1 MGKLAIWLTPLWILA
16 VGVAIGAGLLLLMWG
31 VCWLI
36 NRRAA
41 RAISAA
47 VGEGILRPISYVAA
61 SLAALAILAAP
72 SMPVEKMTA
81 SLRRLP
87 SVQPIV
93 IDVEVPARETD
104 FAVPASFLASELQ
117 RYTIKSDQDV
127 AINTEKGKGFVEPL
141 LIVEGSERD
150 ALEWTPSTS
159 QFATSDRAFEGPVS
173 TLFIT
178 NESDAATNVALR
190 FYTDVEM
197 PQVRAI
203 PIAAAGTVGLYLL
216 YLAIRF
222 LAPRTSVIAAATAK
236 ETIAQPLYTMLIAIG
251 VVMLVAFVFIPY
263 NTFGE
268 DVKMLKTSGMTLIKV
283 LAIIMALWTA
293 STSVSDE
300 IEGRTALT
308 VLSKPVSRR
317 QFILGKFLGII
328 WPIVL
333 MFVIL
338 GFVFLLT
345 VSFKV
350 VYDARESAKTTP
362 EWTECYIEVVRI
374 IPGLV
379 LAFFESVIM
388 AAISVAVST
397 RLPMLPNLVIC
408 GSIYVLGHL
417 AALIVK
423 TSAADN
429 IVFVRFVGK
438 LLAMVLPVLD
448 HFEIEGAIAGATS
461 VPMAYLGWALVYT
474 AVYSAA
480 AILLALFFFEDR
492 DLA

>member
-1 MGKLAIWLTPLWILA
+1 MSKLTIWLTPIWILA
-16 VGVAIGAGLLLLMWG
+16 VGVTIGALILMLMWG
-31 VCWLI
+31 VTWLV

-41 RAISAA
+41 HSIAEA
-47 VGEGILRPISYVAA
+47 VGEGILRPISYVVI
-61 SLAALAILAAP
+61 SMAALALLASP
-72 SMPVEKMTA
+72 SMPVDRIVA
-81 SLRRLP
+81 SLKRLP
-87 SVQPIV
+87 DVAPIEAKIEV
-93 IDVEVPARETD
+93 KPRQADVEVPA
-104 FAVPASFLASELQ
+104 SFRASELQ
-117 RYTIKSDQDV
+117 SFTITSDQDV
-127 AINTEKGKGFVEPL
+127 AVNVEAKKGFVEPL
-141 LIVEGSERD
+141 ILVQGGEPYSWAPGSS
-150 ALEWTPSTS
+150 TP
-159 QFATSDRAFEGPVS
+159 RKFEGDAS

-178 NESDAATNVALR
+178 NESDSPANVSIQM
-190 FYTDVEM
+190 YTDVET

-203 PIAAAGTVGLYLL
+203 PIAAASTVGLYVL
-216 YLAIRF
+216 YLLVRF

-236 ETIAQPLYTMLIAIG
+236 ETIAQPLFTMLVMIG
-251 VVMLVAFVFIPY
+251 VVALVAFVFIPY

-268 DVKMLKTSGMTLIKV
+268 DVKMLKTSGMTMIKV

-293 STSVSDE
+293 STSVADE

-308 VLSKPVSRR
+308 VLSKPVGRR
-317 QFILGKFLGII
+317 QFIVGKFLGIL

-333 MFVIL
+333 MFIIL
-338 GFVFLLT
+338 GIVFLLT

-362 EWTECYIEVVRI
+362 EWTECYLEVVRI

-379 LAFFESVIM
+379 LAFLESVIL

-423 TSAADN
+423 SAAGE
-429 IVFVRFVGK
+429 IVFVRFIGK
-438 LLAMVLPVLD
+438 LLSVILPVLD

-461 VPMAYLGWALVYT
+461 VPMSYLGWALL
-474 AVYSAA
+474 YSVLYSGA
-480 AILLALFFFEDR
+480 AILLALIFFEDR

>member
-16 VGVAIGAGLLLLMWG
+16 VGVMIGAAILLLMWG
-31 VCWLI
+31 VCWVV
-36 NRRAA
+36 NRRGAK
-41 RAISAA
+41 AIGAA
-47 VGEGILRPISYVAA
+47 VNEGILRPVSYVIA
-61 SLAALAILAAP
+61 SLTVLAVLAAA
-72 SMPVEKMTA
+72 SMPVERLLA
-81 SLRRLP
+81 SLQRLP
-87 SVQPIV
+87 KVESIERT
-93 IDVEVPARETD
+93 VEVPARETD
-104 FAVPASFLASELQ
+104 FPIQAAFRASELQ
-117 RYTIKSDQDV
+117 RYSIRSDQDV
-127 AINTEKGKGFVEPL
+127 AINTEKDKGYVDPL
-141 LIVEGSERD
+141 LLVEGSETE
-150 ALEWTPSTS
+150 AHEWAPGGQTE
-159 QFATSDRAFEGPVS
+159 RGFEGEVA
-173 TLFIT
+173 TLYVT
-178 NESDAATNVALR
+178 NESDAPTTVVLR
-190 FYTDVEM
+190 LETDVEM
-197 PQVRAI
+197 PQARAV
-203 PIAAAGTVGLYLL
+203 PIAAASTVGLFLV
-216 YLAIRF
+216 YLALRF
-222 LAPRTSVIAAATAK
+222 LAVRTSVIAAATAK
-236 ETIAQPLYTMLIAIG
+236 ETIAQPLFTLLVSIG
-251 VVMLVAFVFIPY
+251 VVALVAYVFIPY

-268 DVKMLKTSGMTLIKV
+268 DVKMLKTSGMTTIKV

-293 STSVSDE
+293 STSVADE

-308 VLSKPVSRR
+308 VLSKPVGRR

-350 VYDARESAKTTP
+350 VYDARESSKTTP
-362 EWTECYIEVVRI
+362 EWTECYVEVVRI
-374 IPGLV
+374 VPGLV
-379 LAFFESVIM
+379 LAFLESVIL

-423 TSAADN
+423 SSAADN
-429 IVFVRFVGK
+429 IVFVRFVGR

-461 VPMAYLGWALVYT
+461 VPMAYLGWALLYS

>member
-1 MGKLAIWLTPLWILA
+1 MSKLTIWLTPIWILA
-16 VGVAIGAGLLLLMWG
+16 VGVTIGAALLAVLWGL
-31 VCWLI
+31 CWLI

-41 RAISAA
+41 WAIADA
-47 VGEGILRPISYVAA
+47 VSESILRPTSYVVAA
-61 SLAALAILAAP
+61 VAALAVLAAP
-72 SMPVEKMTA
+72 SMPVRPIID
-81 SLRRLP
+81 SLARLP
-87 SVQPIV
+87 MVQPIMT
-93 IDVEVPARETD
+93 EATVPARTKD
-104 FAVPASFLASELQ
+104 FAVPAAFRANELQ
-117 RYTIKSDQDV
+117 RYTFKSEQDV
-127 AINTEKGKGFVEPL
+127 ALNAEAGKGYVDP
-141 LIVEGSERD
+141 LIVVQGGETYAWSPGG
-150 ALEWTPSTS
+150 
-159 QFATSDRAFEGPVS
+159 ATQRGFEGDVT
-173 TLFIT
+173 TLYVT
-178 NESDAATNVALR
+178 NESDSPSKLSLELHA
-190 FYTDVEM
+190 DVET
-197 PQVRAI
+197 PQVRSI
-203 PIAAAGTVGLYLL
+203 PVAAASVVGLYLA

-236 ETIAQPLYTMLIAIG
+236 ETIAQPLFTMLVAIG
-251 VVMLVAFVFIPY
+251 VVALVAYVFIPY

-268 DVKMLKTSGMTLIKV
+268 DVKMLKTSGMTTIKV

-293 STSVSDE
+293 STSVADE

-308 VLSKPVSRR
+308 VLSKPVGRR

-333 MFVIL
+333 MFLIL

-374 IPGLV
+374 VPGLV
-379 LAFFESVIM
+379 LAFLESVII

-423 TSAADN
+423 SSAADN

-438 LLAMVLPVLD
+438 LLSVVLPVLD

-461 VPMAYLGWALVYT
+461 VPMSYLGWALL
-474 AVYSAA
+474 YSALYSGA
-480 AILLALFFFEDR
+480 AMLLALIFFEDR

>member
-16 VGVAIGAGLLLLMWG
+16 VGVTIGAALLLLLWG
-31 VCWLI
+31 VCFLV

-41 RAISAA
+41 RAIGAA
-47 VGEGILRPISYVAA
+47 VGEGILRPISYVAV
-61 SLAALAILAAP
+61 SLAALALLAAP
-72 SMPVEKMTA
+72 SMPVERVLS
-81 SLRRLP
+81 SLQRLP
-87 SVQPIV
+87 SVQPIEL
-93 IDVEVPARETD
+93 DVEVPAREVD
-104 FAVPASFLASELQ
+104 FPIAAAFRASEVQ
-117 RYTIKSDQDV
+117 RYSIKSDQDV
-127 AINTEKGKGFVEPL
+127 AINADRGKGFVDPL
-141 LIVEGSERD
+141 IVVEGSERD
-150 ALEWTPSTS
+150 AFEWAPGGS
-159 QFATSDRAFEGPVS
+159 ADRGFDGDVT
-173 TLFIT
+173 TLYVT
-178 NESDAATNVALR
+178 NESDAPTNVVLR
-190 FYTDVEM
+190 IDTDVEM

-216 YLAIRF
+216 YLA
-222 LAPRTSVIAAATAK
+222 LWYLSPRVSVIAAATAK
-236 ETIAQPLYTMLIAIG
+236 ETVAQPLFAMLIAIG
-251 VVMLVAFVFIPY
+251 VVALVSYVFIPY

-268 DVKMLKTSGMTLIKV
+268 DVKMLKTSGMTTIKV
-283 LAIIMALWTA
+283 LAIVLALWTA
-293 STSVSDE
+293 STSVADE

-308 VLSKPVSRR
+308 VLSKPVGRR

-362 EWTECYIEVVRI
+362 EWTECYAEVVRI
-374 IPGLV
+374 VPGLV
-379 LAFFESVIM
+379 LAFLESVIM

-408 GSIYVLGHL
+408 GSIYALGHL

-423 TSAADN
+423 SSAADN
-429 IVFVRFVGK
+429 IVFVRFVGR

-461 VPMAYLGWALVYT
+461 VPLAYLGWALVYS
-474 AVYSAA
+474 AAYSAA

>member
-16 VGVAIGAGLLLLMWG
+16 VGVAIGAALLLLMWG
-31 VCWLI
+31 VCWVV

-61 SLAALAILAAP
+61 SLAALAVLAAP
-72 SMPVEKMTA
+72 SMPVEKLTT
-81 SLRRLP
+81 SLQRLP

-117 RYTIKSDQDV
+117 RYMIKSDQDV
-127 AINTEKGKGFVEPL
+127 AINTDKGKGFVEPL

-159 QFATSDRAFEGPVS
+159 QFATSDRAFEGPVT
-173 TLFIT
+173 TLYIT

-197 PQVRAI
+197 PQVRAV
-203 PIAAAGTVGLYLL
+203 PIAAVSTVGLYLL

-236 ETIAQPLYTMLIAIG
+236 ETIAQPLYTMLIGIG

-293 STSVSDE
+293 STSVADE

-362 EWTECYIEVVRI
+362 EWTECYLEVVRI

-429 IVFVRFVGK
+429 IVFVRFVGR

-480 AILLALFFFEDR
+480 AILLALYFFEDR

>member
-16 VGVAIGAGLLLLMWG
+16 VGVTIGAVILLLMWG
-31 VCWLI
+31 ICWVV

-41 RAISAA
+41 KEIGAA
-47 VGEGILRPISYVAA
+47 VNEGILRPISYVMA
-61 SLAALAILAAP
+61 SLAVLAVLAAA
-72 SMPVEKMTA
+72 SMPVERLVA
-81 SLRRLP
+81 SLQRLP
-87 SVQPIV
+87 KVESIERT
-93 IDVEVPARETD
+93 VEVPAREAD
-104 FAVPASFLASELQ
+104 FSIQAAFRASELQ
-117 RYTIKSDQDV
+117 RYSIRSDQDV
-127 AINTEKGKGFVEPL
+127 AINTEKGKGYVDPL
-141 LIVEGSERD
+141 LLVEGSETD
-150 ALEWTPSTS
+150 AREWAPGG
-159 QFATSDRAFEGPVS
+159 QIERGFEGEVT
-173 TLFIT
+173 TLYVT
-178 NESDAATNVALR
+178 NESDAPTTVSLQLD
-190 FYTDVEM
+190 TDVEM
-197 PQVRAI
+197 PQARAV
-203 PIAAAGTVGLYLL
+203 PIAAASTVGLFLV
-216 YLAIRF
+216 YLALRF
-222 LAPRTSVIAAATAK
+222 LAVRTSVIAAATAK
-236 ETIAQPLYTMLIAIG
+236 ETIAQPLFTLLVGIG
-251 VVMLVAFVFIPY
+251 VVALVAYVFIPY

-268 DVKMLKTSGMTLIKV
+268 DVKMLKTSGMTTIKV

-293 STSVSDE
+293 STSVADE

-308 VLSKPVSRR
+308 VLSKPVGRR

-362 EWTECYIEVVRI
+362 EWTECYTEVVRI
-374 IPGLV
+374 VPGLV
-379 LAFFESVIM
+379 LAFLESVIL

-423 TSAADN
+423 SSAADN
-429 IVFVRFVGK
+429 IVFVRFVGR

-461 VPMAYLGWALVYT
+461 VPMAYLGWALLYS